1 MALPSLDP
9 ALSLLTSLAVA
20 VRARDPVLV
29 QQVAEK
35 ADRLLGDSVIKRTF
49 ARLPAFGVDPEDL
62 EWLASFDS

>member
-1 MALPSLDP
+1 MSLPTLDP
-9 ALSLLTSLAVA
+9 ALSLLACLAVA

-29 QQVAEK
+29 QQVADR

-49 ARLPAFGVDPEDL
+49 ARLPSFGVDEEDL